1 MGEGA
6 KRTRVMLRTL
16 KDSVLAPNR
25 GEAALTG
32 RLRFQSHVAKLCHEN
47 GFQSRRKTILAPGP
61 ALGSTGRLTRYPEVG
76 LFGINLT
83 GNAQTA
89 EFETGGRAK
98 SPVVGSKR

>member
-1 MGEGA
+1 
-6 KRTRVMLRTL
+6 MLRTL

-83 GNAQTA
+83 GTPKLRSSKQGPSQKSRSGKQTL
-89 EFETGGRAK
+89 
-98 SPVVGSKR
+98 KRRVSF